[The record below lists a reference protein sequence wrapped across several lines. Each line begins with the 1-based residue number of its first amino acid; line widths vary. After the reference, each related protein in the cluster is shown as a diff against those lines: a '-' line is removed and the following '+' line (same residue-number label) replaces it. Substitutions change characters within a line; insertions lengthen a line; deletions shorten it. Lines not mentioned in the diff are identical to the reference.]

1 MSDFEWELIATN
13 DEIEGKSRLSVVVD
27 DTPALLIQLGSFWYV
42 VEDVCTHD
50 GQPLTDGEIING
62 EIKCPRHGA
71 RFDIKTGIA
80 KCMPAT
86 QPIRIFEVSV
96 REDGIYS
103 RPYSEKDLKSMQE
116 ANEREE
122 IERTSGSAGGQA
134 ALVDLDVASSNSGD
148 GNAGTEAESDGT
160 ELPSEAAMLDKLKSV
175 IDPELFVN
183 IVDLGLVYDISR
195 KDENENE
202 VVLTMTLTSP
212 ACPAGPQLIAQAKEA
227 LESLPGVEK
236 AEIKM
241 TLSPAWT
248 PEMMTEEARDQLG
261 IF

>member
-1 MSDFEWELIATN
+1 MSEFEWELIATN
-13 DEIEGKSRLSVVVD
+13 EEIEGKERLSVIVD

-42 VEDVCTHD
+42 VEDLCTHD
-50 GQPLTDGEIING
+50 GQPLTDGEIVEG

-96 REDGIYS
+96 REQGIFS
-103 RPYSEKDLKSMQE
+103 RPYSDKDLKSMQE
-116 ANEREE
+116 ANELEE
-122 IERTSGSAGGQA
+122 IEGEGASESSP
-134 ALVDLDVASSNSGD
+134 LVPLDLTP
-148 GNAGTEAESDGT
+148 TESE
-160 ELPSEAAMLDKLKSV
+160 PSESNQDGQRLPDETAMLDALKTV

-195 KDENENE
+195 KEENENE

-212 ACPAGPQLIAQAKEA
+212 ACPAGPQLISQAKAA
-227 LESLPGVEK
+227 LESLPGVDN

>member
-13 DEIEGKSRLSVVVD
+13 DEIEGKQRLSVIVD
-27 DTPALLIQLGSFWYV
+27 DTPALLIQLSSFWYV
-42 VEDVCTHD
+42 IEDVCTHD
-50 GQPLTDGEIING
+50 GQPLTEGEISDG

-71 RFDIKTGIA
+71 RFDIKTGVA
-80 KCMPAT
+80 LCMPAT

-96 REDGIYS
+96 REEGLYS

-116 ANEREE
+116 TNELEE
-122 IERTSGSAGGQA
+122 IEGTSEGENKET
-134 ALVDLDVASSNSGD
+134 ALVDLDMSPSESFYD
-148 GNAGTEAESDGT
+148 ESAEDNLDERG
-160 ELPSEAAMLDKLKSV
+160 LPNEAAMLDALKTV

-183 IVDLGLVYDISR
+183 IVDLGLIYDISR
-195 KDENENE
+195 KEENENE

-212 ACPAGPQLIAQAKEA
+212 ACPAGPQLISQAKAA
-227 LESLPGVEK
+227 LESLPGVND
-236 AEIKM
+236 AEIQM
-241 TLSPAWT
+241 TLSPPWT

>member
-13 DEIEGKSRLSVVVD
+13 DEIEGKQRLSVIVD

-50 GQPLTDGEIING
+50 GQPLTDGEIIDG

-71 RFDIKTGIA
+71 RFDIKTGVP

-96 REDGIYS
+96 REEGLYS

-116 ANEREE
+116 TNELEE
-122 IERTSGSAGGQA
+122 IEGTSESENKET
-134 ALVDLDVASSNSGD
+134 ALVGLDMSPP
-148 GNAGTEAESDGT
+148 ESFYEDSEENLDERG
-160 ELPSEAAMLDKLKSV
+160 LPNEAAMLDALKTV

-183 IVDLGLVYDISR
+183 IVDLGLIYDISR
-195 KDENENE
+195 KEENENE

-212 ACPAGPQLIAQAKEA
+212 ACPAGPQLISQAKAA
-227 LESLPGVEK
+227 LESLPGVNE

-241 TLSPAWT
+241 TLSPPWA

>member
-13 DEIEGKSRLSVVVD
+13 DEIEGKQRLSVIVD
-27 DTPALLIQLGSFWYV
+27 ETPALLIQLGSFWYV
-42 VEDVCTHD
+42 MEDVCTHD
-50 GQPLTDGEIING
+50 GQPLTDGEIVDG

-71 RFDIKTGIA
+71 RFDIKTGVA

-96 REDGIYS
+96 REDGLYS

-116 ANEREE
+116 TNELEE
-122 IERTSGSAGGQA
+122 IEGEGASESPS
-134 ALVDLDVASSNSGD
+134 LVPLDLSPPEPESS
-148 GNAGTEAESDGT
+148 
-160 ELPSEAAMLDKLKSV
+160 ELNLDERGLPNETAMLDALKTV

-183 IVDLGLVYDISR
+183 IVDLGLIYDISR
-195 KDENENE
+195 KEENENE

-212 ACPAGPQLIAQAKEA
+212 ACPAGPQLISQAKAA
-227 LESLPGVEK
+227 LESLPGVNE

-241 TLSPAWT
+241 TLSPPWA